1 MSVASSVSAF
11 AFRGARGRAA
21 VERLTYAAGIALL
34 LLLFAAWIVSVERDV
49 PPYVKDDTPWSVL
62 GLADVFAVW
71 LLGFGAFVLGPAV
84 VAATVAGERRAGTL
98 DQLRTTPMQPI
109 ELVAGLVVGA
119 PARLYLLCAGPLAIH
134 LAAGLTGLVSLDTM
148 METLVV
154 LALGGLA
161 SAVIAL
167 CVALA
172 PKQETG
178 GAFVALGVAALF
190 GASGLIASTMATEE
204 GSVRWA
210 FLHPAGALQA
220 AMLQHDGLWRRLF
233 VSSWRLERFGD
244 GGYTSWLAAAP
255 ALSVA
260 VTLVGGAVL
269 LRAACRRLAAPHRPL
284 FSKHQALALFALG
297 AAGVILPVEKPS
309 TSIYSHETMIITFAS
324 GLILLPLAATL
335 AGLCTPT
342 FESWA
347 LALRRGTRP
356 RWWHDDA
363 APHRMFAGMVLLFL
377 VAVRLRAP
385 GFPLQ
390 LSHDEKW
397 AVLWALELALTL
409 PLFTLFGSTRY
420 STGPSRFAFG
430 AAGFAHALYQVIIIA
445 MFASN
450 GIPSH
455 SSGAV
460 AVEAG
465 MLMAVGVPAWIAW
478 RQRRLAERVR
488 AGAAA

>member
-1 MSVASSVSAF
+1 
-11 AFRGARGRAA
+11 
-21 VERLTYAAGIALL
+21 
-34 LLLFAAWIVSVERDV
+34 
-49 PPYVKDDTPWSVL
+49 
-62 GLADVFAVW
+62 
-71 LLGFGAFVLGPAV
+71 VLGPAV

-98 DQLRTTPMQPI
+98 DQLRTTPLQPI
-109 ELVAGLVVGA
+109 ELAAGLVVGA

-134 LAAGLTGLVSLDTM
+134 LAAGLEGLVPLDTM
-148 METLVV
+148 IETLVV
-154 LALGGLA
+154 LALGGLV

-172 PKQETG
+172 PKQETS
-178 GAFVALGVAALF
+178 GAFVALGVAALL
-190 GASGLIASTMATEE
+190 GAAGLIASTMAMED

-244 GGYTSWLAAAP
+244 GGYTSWLSAVP

-260 VTLVGGAVL
+260 VSLVGGAVL

-284 FSKHQALALFALG
+284 FGKLQALALFGLG
-297 AAGVILPVEKPS
+297 AAGVILPVPAPAAVQ
-309 TSIYSHETMIITFAS
+309 YSRETMIVTFAT
-324 GLILLPLAATL
+324 GLVLLPLAATL

-347 LALRRGTRP
+347 LALRRGARM

-363 APHRMFAGMVLLFL
+363 APHRMFLGMVILYL
-377 VAVRLRAP
+377 AVLRFREP
-385 GFPLQ
+385 GLPTQ
-390 LSHDEKW
+390 LSSDEKW
-397 AVLWALELALTL
+397 AVLWSLELALTL

-420 STGPSRFAFG
+420 STGPARFAFG
-430 AAGFAHALYQVIIIA
+430 AAIFAHALYQVIIIA

-465 MLMAVGVPAWIAW
+465 LLMAALVPAWIWW
-478 RQRRLAERVR
+478 RQRRLAARVR
-488 AGAAA
+488 AGAPA